1 MAPRSRASGGGAVRQ
16 SYVAAVVVL
25 SKEEIVGLKLGRRL
39 ASKRCKWCR
48 TWEVYECGYPH
59 RGMFGPLRCSQ
70 CDGAGA
76 LCAAA
81 GHRRRR
87 SDW

>member
-1 MAPRSRASGGGAVRQ
+1 M
-16 SYVAAVVVL
+16 
-25 SKEEIVGLKLGRRL
+25 GLKLGRRL
-39 ASKRCKWCR
+39 ATKRCKWCR
-48 TWEVYECGYPH
+48 TWEVYECGYSH
-59 RGMFGPLRCSQ
+59 RGMFGPMRCSQ

-76 LCAAA
+76 LCAAT